1 MEEKWKSKHIPDM
14 SIFGDNLETKA
25 QIDVDFIK
33 NRREFNQS
41 SIKMVSNVEYIDE
54 DLQRVGFTPQTQYKE
69 TKFYDLTTYFDKHY
83 YIQADDYEKALI
95 KLRTFF
101 GLEEDDIKVCRSIS
115 AQEYAEKR
123 EKWKSINLDA
133 QLETIFGVMEEN

>member
-1 MEEKWKSKHIPDM
+1 MEEKWKSKHTPDM

-41 SIKMVSNVEYIDE
+41 SIKMVSNVEYVDE

-69 TKFYDLTTYFDKHY
+69 TRFYDLTTYFDKHY

-101 GLEEDDIKVCRSIS
+101 GLEEDDIKVCRNMS
-115 AQEYAEKR
+115 AQEYAEKKG
-123 EKWKSINLDA
+123 KWKSVDLDI
-133 QLETIFGVMEEN
+133 QLENMFGVMEEN